1 MWKKGLLNVLYNI
14 CIFLC
19 FIAAYQ
25 YGIVQKQYWY
35 IFGAVIFVTLFII
48 LKIRLLKEIKNASK
62 KS

>member
-25 YGIVQKQYWY
+25 YGIIQKQYAY
-35 IFGAVIFVTLFII
+35 IFGSVVFIVIFII
-48 LKIRLLKEIKNASK
+48 LKIRLLKEIKNAQK
-62 KS
+62 KP

>member
-25 YGIVQKQYWY
+25 YGIIQKQYAY
-35 IFGAVIFVTLFII
+35 IFGAVIFIVIFII
-48 LKIRLLKEIKNASK
+48 LKIRLLKEIKNAQK
-62 KS
+62 KP

>member
-25 YGIVQKQYWY
+25 YGIVQKQYVY

-62 KS
+62 KP

>member
-25 YGIVQKQYWY
+25 YGIIQKQYAY
-35 IFGAVIFVTLFII
+35 IFGAVVFIVIFII
-48 LKIRLLKEIKNASK
+48 LKIRLLKEIKNAQK
-62 KS
+62 KP

>member
-25 YGIVQKQYWY
+25 YGIIEKQYAY
-35 IFGAVIFVTLFII
+35 IFGAVVFIVIFII
-48 LKIRLLKEIKNASK
+48 LKIRLLKEIKNAQK
-62 KS
+62 KP

>member
-25 YGIVQKQYWY
+25 YGIIQKQYLY
-35 IFGAVIFVTLFII
+35 ILGAVVFIVIFII

-62 KS
+62 KP